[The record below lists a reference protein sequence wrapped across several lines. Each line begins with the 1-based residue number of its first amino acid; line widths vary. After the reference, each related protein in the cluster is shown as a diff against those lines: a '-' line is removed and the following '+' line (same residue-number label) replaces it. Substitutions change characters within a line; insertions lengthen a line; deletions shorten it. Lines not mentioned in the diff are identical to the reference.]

1 VTPVQPI
8 VVREALLE
16 QPLRR
21 KLRHW
26 PPGMDKTPF
35 MPPFFL
41 TGRFDDDQLAGKS
54 FSPEKFDPRAA
65 RG

>member
-1 VTPVQPI
+1 VIPVEPI

-16 QPLRR
+16 QLLRR

-35 MPPFFL
+35 MPPFF
-41 TGRFDDDQLAGKS
+41 F
-54 FSPEKFDPRAA
+54 EAA
-65 RG
+65 F

>member
-1 VTPVQPI
+1 VIPVEPI

-35 MPPFFL
+35 MPPFF
-41 TGRFDDDQLAGKS
+41 F
-54 FSPEKFDPRAA
+54 EAA
-65 RG
+65 F